1 MSVKG
6 RRLSGTDHNRDCFLM
21 PDGPRLTLEQCH
33 AKAAECRDLSERAR
47 KPSHRVMLEHMAE
60 TWERIC
66 EEMKNTAAN

>member
-1 MSVKG
+1 
-6 RRLSGTDHNRDCFLM
+6 M
-21 PDGPRLTLEQCH
+21 PDGPRLTLEQCY